1 MYFDFY
7 TISVILI
14 NIGLFL
20 LGFYIGKKNMTH
32 QEPVIVHT
40 EYKQKD
46 KPKNMSKRKQS
57 ENIEKEPEPVDITV
71 IKTHNFFN

>member
-14 NIGLFL
+14 SIGIFL
-20 LGFYIGKKNMTH
+20 LGFYVGKNNRTE
-32 QEPVIVHT
+32 EPVITHI
-40 EYKQKD
+40 EDKPKD
-46 KPKNMSKRKQS
+46 KPKSKSKRKQS
-57 ENIEKEPEPVDITV
+57 ENIEKEPEPVDITA

>member
-20 LGFYIGKKNMTH
+20 LGFYIGKKNRTH
-32 QEPVIVHT
+32 QEPVIAHI
-40 EYKQKD
+40 ED
-46 KPKNMSKRKQS
+46 KPKSKSKRKQS
-57 ENIEKEPEPVDITV
+57 ENIEKEAEPVDITA